1 MMLNSEIL
9 INIHPKM
16 NPAPIIVGVNHLRK
30 SFLSSGEL
38 KVKLC
43 IKSYYKTSKIPAKAE
58 ATIICIKSN
67 LFHTFIFLDSTVR
80 IMTDMKII

>member
-1 MMLNSEIL
+1 
-9 INIHPKM
+9 M
-16 NPAPIIVGVNHLRK
+16 NQPTGQKALFECYLCYNLSKNYFR
-30 SFLSSGEL
+30 LSSSL
-38 KVKLC
+38 HITLTSMKVKLC

-80 IMTDMKII
+80 IMTEMKII